1 MLLVL
6 AEHCGCV
13 RETRRALEVLF
24 SEHFDGSV
32 HASRVARDEISRDR
46 LFHSFQPSIDTC
58 ALDSLVNLV
67 ITVCLLLHAK
77 SDAHIEPITRLDPN
91 V

>member
-46 LFHSFQPSIDTC
+46 LFHSFQASIDTC
-58 ALDSLVNLV
+58 ALVIAVTLNCVSLVA
-67 ITVCLLLHAK
+67 C
-77 SDAHIEPITRLDPN
+77 
-91 V
+91 